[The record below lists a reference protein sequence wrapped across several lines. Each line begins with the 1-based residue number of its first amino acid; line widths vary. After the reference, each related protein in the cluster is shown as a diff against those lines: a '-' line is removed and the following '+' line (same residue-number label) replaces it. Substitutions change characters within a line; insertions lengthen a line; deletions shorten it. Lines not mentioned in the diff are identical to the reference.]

1 MYFHIG
7 DNDCVIDSD
16 VIGVFDVRA
25 LRDSAVAAA
34 YIEAAGERGGVR
46 VNSEEAK
53 ALVVLGDGSDSEA
66 ELVFSVVGT
75 ATLARRSNL
84 Y

>member
-16 VIGVFDVRA
+16 VIGIFDARA
-25 LRDSAVAAA
+25 LRDSAEARA
-34 YIEAAGERGGVR
+34 YIAAAGERGGVR

-53 ALVVLGDGSDSEA
+53 AIVVLGDGFKGEA

-75 ATLARRSNL
+75 ATMARRVRAL
-84 Y
+84 